1 MSKPSAS
8 DPPNAKTSDT
18 MSKNYKDAFT
28 PEELVYLRR
37 KQKEALENAR
47 RLPELTDEE
56 EARIHAGALA
66 DPDAQPLTD
75 DELAR
80 FRPAYQVMPEFV
92 AKMMRQKR
100 GRPPVE
106 TPKKQVTLRLDQDVI
121 DHFKA
126 EGPGWQT
133 RINDALK
140 GVAKKAAARR

>member
-1 MSKPSAS
+1 MPKS
-8 DPPNAKTSDT
+8 
-18 MSKNYKDAFT
+18 YKDVFT
-28 PEELVYLRR
+28 PEELAYLRER
-37 KQKEALENAR
+37 QEEALEKAR
-47 RLPELTDEE
+47 SLPELTDEE
-56 EARIHAGALA
+56 DARIRAGALS
-66 DPDAQPLTD
+66 DPDNQPLTD
-75 DELAR
+75 EELAR